1 MRRKSLMI
9 KIVAA
14 ALAITA
20 VMALSAAVYGTG
32 TASDP
37 LVSLS
42 YLTGAYRTDLLSDV
56 NTAVAAQQKQ
66 LSSEFSAQVSAL
78 SSSLS
83 TQTPAAVENDFQ
95 VVNLT
100 AGQSTS
106 VAVGGEVLF
115 LSGSATVDVAG
126 LTDTT
131 SGSVLAAGGA
141 LTANHLYVSS
151 GACVIHASAAAKLL
165 VK

>member
-1 MRRKSLMI
+1 MRQKSLMI

-14 ALAITA
+14 ASVITA
-20 VMALSAAVYGTG
+20 VLVLSAAVYGTG

-42 YLTGAYRTDLLSDV
+42 YLTDTYRSDLLSDV

-78 SSSLS
+78 TSSLA
-83 TQTPAAVENDFQ
+83 TTTPSAVENDFQ

-100 AGQSTS
+100 SGQTTS
-106 VAVGGEVLF
+106 VAAGGEVLF
-115 LSGSATVDVAG
+115 LSGTATVDAAG

-131 SGSVLAAGGA
+131 SGGQVAAGGA
-141 LTANHLYVSS
+141 LTANHLYVAS
-151 GACVIHASAAAKLL
+151 GACVIHASANAKLL